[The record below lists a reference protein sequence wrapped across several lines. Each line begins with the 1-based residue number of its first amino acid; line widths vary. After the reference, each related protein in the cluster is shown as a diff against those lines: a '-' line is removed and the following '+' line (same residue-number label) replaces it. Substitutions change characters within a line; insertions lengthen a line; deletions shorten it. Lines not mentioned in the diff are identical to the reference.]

1 VVEVVEV
8 VIAKLKVV
16 EVFISKASKSSL
28 MSTRQKASP
37 SRVADPLV
45 CSPSPSW
52 SVLMSES
59 KLTLGAVDVVIV
71 VEVDVRT
78 EVANEPLESKCL
90 TKVW

>member
-1 VVEVVEV
+1 VVEVVEI

-16 EVFISKASKSSL
+16 EVFVSEASKSSL

-37 SRVADPLV
+37 FGVADPLV

-52 SVLMSES
+52 PVLMSES
-59 KLTLGAVDVVIV
+59 KVMLGVVDVVIV

-78 EVANEPLESKCL
+78 KLLMSHSSQSV
-90 TKVW
+90 